1 MELNKVIKL
10 KEGKLFDLSD
20 VKMQQRVVYIKDSDS
35 VVVVYSQR
43 VAPQIRI
50 MYGDSAVL
58 MTASQAATMYP
69 EKFTFTKYEK
79 GSRVTFNKAFMIYL
93 NANQADFVK
102 SKGIA
107 SSFIRSLID
116 KAMEREN
123 YVGGE

>member
-10 KEGKLFDLSD
+10 KEGELFDLSE
-20 VKMQQRVVYIKDSDS
+20 VKALQRVVYIKDSDS
-35 VVVVYSQR
+35 IVVVYSQR

-50 MYGDSAVL
+50 MYGDSAIL
-58 MTASQAATMYP
+58 MTASQAAAMYP

-79 GSRVTFNKAFMIYL
+79 CSRATFNKAIMIYM
-93 NANQADFVK
+93 NASQADFVK
-102 SKGIA
+102 SKVNA

-116 KAMEREN
+116 KEMEREN